1 VESSGDTP
9 PQMHRAV
16 PVACQHQL
24 SLARRPQMIQM
35 IRYCPDCASD
45 QPFEPF
51 HLESADCPGITDG
64 TCPEWACAA
73 CGAAF
78 LIDFVSY
85 VYESAAAPG
94 IRDRVA

>member
-1 VESSGDTP
+1 
-9 PQMHRAV
+9 
-16 PVACQHQL
+16 
-24 SLARRPQMIQM
+24 MIQM
-35 IRYCPDCASD
+35 IQYCPDCGSD

-51 HLESADCPGITDG
+51 HTESSGCPDAPDG

-78 LIDFVSY
+78 LIDFVSC
-85 VYESAAAPG
+85 VYESAAAPD

>member
-9 PQMHRAV
+9 PQIHRAT

-24 SLARRPQMIQM
+24 SSARRPQMIQM
-35 IRYCPDCASD
+35 IQYCPDCGSD

-51 HLESADCPGITDG
+51 HLESAGCPDAPGD

-78 LIDFVSY
+78 LIDFVSC
-85 VYESAAAPG
+85 VYESAAVPG